1 MKRNRWRVLVLT
13 LMGAALFFVAPTLQ
27 AADVIKI
34 GVIGPMN
41 FMQGKSQWNG
51 ALMAAEEINAE
62 GGVKIGGRPYKIVLV
77 KADSNEFL
85 SITDAT
91 NAMERAVAY
100 DQVDFLVGGFR
111 TEAVLAMQDIAMDYK
126 KVFIGCGA
134 AHPEL
139 CLRVGKDYG
148 RYKYFFRG
156 TPVNSRRLV
165 ETSFLQLVYVGAILK
180 KELNLPKLKV
190 AVVAE
195 QPVWADPMV
204 EAARKTLPRLGM
216 ELVGIWRV
224 SQTAKDVT
232 EELSEVQRADANLIF
247 TIFSSS
253 VGLTFAKQAGQM
265 KIPAA
270 MVGVN
275 VEAQKDGFWQA
286 TEGLANYVM
295 TLNTYSRDVV
305 INETTQPFIEAYV
318 RRYGETPTY
327 TADTYAAIKLLL
339 KPAVERAG
347 SLNPDKIVAELEK
360 TDQTV
365 PSGRVKFDADH
376 DLTWGAGYLT
386 GLGVQWQDGRLVAV
400 WPRGWEG
407 ITYQGTVPY
416 KIAPWLAEKYKR
428 R

>member
-1 MKRNRWRVLVLT
+1 
-13 LMGAALFFVAPTLQ
+13 MGAALFFVAPTLQ